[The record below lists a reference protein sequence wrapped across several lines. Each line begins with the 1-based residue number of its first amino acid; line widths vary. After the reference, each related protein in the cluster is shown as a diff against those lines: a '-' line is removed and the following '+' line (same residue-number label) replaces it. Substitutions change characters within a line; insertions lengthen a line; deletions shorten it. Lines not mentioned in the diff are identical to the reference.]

1 MKLRLENKE
10 KYITLCVSED
20 VLPEHVMILQA
31 GIKKLIASGKKNI
44 LLDLIGVTTA
54 NLNAIKLL
62 QGLEK
67 FTESIKGKLSILA
80 QIPGVA
86 NTKKREDVDK
96 YFLKEMNTLLAVEAA
111 LHVKFEKLAK
121 QKSELE
127 KKIISHKTNQLDPK
141 NLRKENSGLKQM
153 VEELESYIQKLLKQ
167 RIEQRAPITIT
178 LRNET
183 ITKTV
188 VAVLEQEGILPVK

>member
-10 KYITLCVSED
+10 KYIALCVSED
-20 VLPEHVMILQA
+20 ILPEHVMILQA

-54 NLNAIKLL
+54 NPNAIKLL

-67 FTESIKGKLSILA
+67 FTESIKGKLAVLA

-86 NTKKREDVDK
+86 NTKKREDIDK

-127 KKIISHKTNQLDPK
+127 KKIISHKTSQLDPK
-141 NLRKENSGLKQM
+141 NLRKENSGLKKM

-167 RIEQRAPITIT
+167 RIEQRAPITVT